1 MILILLIV
9 FILMFI
15 FKLKILKYEK
25 INNVRR
31 LWTIYFTTIF
41 AELSSLWFVI
51 KYCTEYIGLPI
62 QFDLLLLLMILFV
75 FLECIILLIVG
86 IVSNKKQ
93 KKIIKEKDIEMI
105 ENNYVL
111 LQIVLTFICVWGIL
125 FLCLNIPKI
134 FKSDVEKYVE
144 EYVLEYMNNKYGD
157 EGNFKIYSIAKK
169 YDSEEETY
177 AFVSEEH
184 TGFNVFLKSDYVSDL
199 VTVNI
204 VGTEK
209 DDLLIYDD
217 DLFET
222 YHNVSEYGVFGF
234 IKYKDE
240 KKNEKVE
247 KDFKEY
253 FNVNARVDIISSE
266 IPDDYGKIPT
276 MDEYIDLIKI
286 DTENIDISI
295 LDKVEVENRLD
306 YLKKLPQFSISY
318 FGEKDNIK
326 INFVFNR
333 FYPKGIINI
342 ENYDVTIYINE
353 EVFVFSKTEIM
364 NLKND

>member
-9 FILMFI
+9 FILMFV

-25 INNVRR
+25 INNVRN

-93 KKIIKEKDIEMI
+93 KKIIKEKDTEMI

-111 LQIVLTFICVWGIL
+111 LQIVLTFICVWWIL

-134 FKSDVEKYVE
+134 FKSDVEKHAE

-157 EGNFKIYSIAKK
+157 EGNFKIYNIAKD
-169 YDSEEETY
+169 YDSEGEY
-177 AFVSEEH
+177 IFQSEEH
-184 TGFNVFLKSDYVSDL
+184 TGFIVDLKTDYVSNII
-199 VTVNI
+199 TVKLY
-204 VGTEK
+204 GTTK
-209 DDLLIYDD
+209 DEFHVFYD
-217 DLFET
+217 DLFQE
-222 YHNVSEYGVFGF
+222 YYDVSVYEFNR
-234 IKYKDE
+234 YKEE

-253 FNVNARVDIISSE
+253 FNVDVEVDIISSK

-276 MDEYIDLIKI
+276 MEEYIDLIKI
-286 DTENIDISI
+286 DTESINIDI
-295 LDKVEVENRLD
+295 LDEVHYVNREA
-306 YLKKLPQFSISY
+306 YLKKLAQFSMKY
-318 FGEKDNIK
+318 FGENELIK
-326 INFVFNR
+326 IYFTLNYNHPKGFVKIDNNVVTININDEVTV
-333 FYPKGIINI
+333 YPK
-342 ENYDVTIYINE
+342 
-353 EVFVFSKTEIM
+353 SEIM